1 MKNLTQEMRQAIGKH
16 SEVESLMMTL
26 SSQLEN
32 VTGKKKY
39 GYLSKDIKNT
49 VDEIVNRLER
59 FPVVNDCYQTW
70 WEFQCQTEDFYSEK
84 ERQRPPLSEQK
95 EFRSIKNAVIHE
107 TENIR
112 LGRETFE
119 DKDIEAIADQD
130 ATDIFS
136 MPYECW
142 KLWIVAGDDT
152 AHMAERDAATTQ
164 LITKAKK
171 GDLHAQYLTGKLY
184 QDGPVL
190 IPDSVEALYWFEQ
203 AAKQGHSAAQYAA
216 GKILLSPDP
225 EVHNSEL
232 GIQWLE
238 SAAQNKNGYAAYRLG
253 KEYLKGKI
261 VPKDTARAMDYL
273 SQSAETGNQY
283 AQCALGKLYLDE
295 RDQEQAHYW
304 FIQSATQGNS
314 HAQFFLDRWDS
325 LSHPRSCWLPPGSS
339 IT

>member
-152 AHMAERDAATTQ
+152 APMAERDAATTQ
-164 LITKAKK
+164 LITKAEK
-171 GDLHAQYLTGKLY
+171 GDLHAQYLT
-184 QDGPVL
+184 
-190 IPDSVEALYWFEQ
+190 
-203 AAKQGHSAAQYAA
+203 
-216 GKILLSPDP
+216 
-225 EVHNSEL
+225 
-232 GIQWLE
+232 
-238 SAAQNKNGYAAYRLG
+238 
-253 KEYLKGKI
+253 
-261 VPKDTARAMDYL
+261 
-273 SQSAETGNQY
+273 
-283 AQCALGKLYLDE
+283 GKLYLDE